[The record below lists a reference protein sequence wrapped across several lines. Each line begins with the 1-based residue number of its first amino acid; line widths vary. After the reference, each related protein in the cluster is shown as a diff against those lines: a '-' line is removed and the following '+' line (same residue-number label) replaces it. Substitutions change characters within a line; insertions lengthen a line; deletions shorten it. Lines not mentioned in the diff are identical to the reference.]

1 MFKLLDAEFAMIIYD
16 GKTGEYIAARDP
28 IGIRPLFYGYSD
40 EGSIVFASEAKN
52 LVGICGKI
60 MPFPPGHYYKNGEFV
75 CYDDISRAE
84 TVCHD
89 DVETACAKIKEKLVA
104 GIEKRLDAD
113 APVGFLLSGGLDS
126 SLVCAVA
133 ARLSDKPIKT
143 FAIGMST
150 DAIDLKYAKEVA
162 DYIGADH
169 TEIGR
174 ASCRERV

>member
-1 MFKLLDAEFAMIIYD
+1 MSGSDCELILPLYEEYGVGMFKLLDAEFAMIIYD

-75 CYDDISRAE
+75 CYDDISHAE
-84 TVCHD
+84 AVCRD

-104 GIEKRLDAD
+104 GIEKRLDATHPSVSCSPAD
-113 APVGFLLSGGLDS
+113 LTPRSFAPWRPS
-126 SLVCAVA
+126 SPQSQSRPL
-133 ARLSDKPIKT
+133 R
-143 FAIGMST
+143 
-150 DAIDLKYAKEVA
+150 
-162 DYIGADH
+162 
-169 TEIGR
+169 
-174 ASCRERV
+174 